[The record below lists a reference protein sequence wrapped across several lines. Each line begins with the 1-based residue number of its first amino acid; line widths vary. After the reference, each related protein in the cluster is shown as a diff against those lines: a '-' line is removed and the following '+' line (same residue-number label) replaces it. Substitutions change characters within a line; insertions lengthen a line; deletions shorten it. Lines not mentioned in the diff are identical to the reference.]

1 MLGVKLLCVY
11 LALYIGLVLLISVAT
26 ILAIQQLC
34 ETLDSTNRYKT
45 LCEMGCDE
53 KVINQSILI
62 QTVVSFASPLI
73 LAAAHCSCV
82 YYVLYENLYKA
93 IGVRTLEPI
102 ILSALLVAVV
112 YFVYMAITYSTSKS
126 VIKQSVGRTL
136 IS

>member
-1 MLGVKLLCVY
+1 
-11 LALYIGLVLLISVAT
+11 
-26 ILAIQQLC
+26 
-34 ETLDSTNRYKT
+34 
-45 LCEMGCDE
+45 MGCDE

-62 QTVVSFASPLI
+62 QTVVSFASPLV

-93 IGVRTLEPI
+93 IGVRTLVPI

-112 YFVYMAITYSTSKS
+112 YFVYMAITHSTSKS